1 MDSAQDAKTENGG
14 RQVYTCHATKD
25 LALLCGTETNSSGID
40 LSIILTLVAPTYSC
54 PFACGF
60 SFFTYF
66 HYLMNKKIV
75 LSFCIIVHPDIK
87 LLSPVSSFFVISWS
101 SKITSS
107 FLCSLL
113 LFLWWLKNKLYF
125 YDCFVT
131 FQKIDKNL
139 LIKKIDNL
147 VIMVMHFQVVMK
159 CAEKQI
165 EYEETATKS

>member
-1 MDSAQDAKTENGG
+1 MWHWNKLFRHRSI
-14 RQVYTCHATKD
+14 Y
-25 LALLCGTETNSSGID
+25 NSYSSCSYLFLPICMWILIFHIFSLPNEQED
-40 LSIILTLVAPTYSC
+40 RPFFLHYCSSWCQASLS
-54 PFACGF
+54 
-60 SFFTYF
+60 SF
-66 HYLMNKKIV
+66 
-75 LSFCIIVHPDIK
+75 
-87 LLSPVSSFFVISWS
+87 SFFVISWS

-165 EYEETATKS
+165 EYEETATKASLCLTFTMN